1 MIQEYD
7 HVKIKNTGNTGIVV
21 DIRNTNGTYY
31 LVQRDDDNELIDCT
45 ADELEK
51 IQPRIIT
58 ALQQDGRS
66 SLSCEG
72 LVTYEKDCRSGNNVR
87 GKYKT

>member
-31 LVQRDDDNELIDCT
+31 LVERDDDNELIDCT

-51 IQPRIIT
+51 I
-58 ALQQDGRS
+58 
-66 SLSCEG
+66 
-72 LVTYEKDCRSGNNVR
+72 
-87 GKYKT
+87 